1 MRILAANIHIT
12 DNSCMVSSG
21 FLLKASYTLFSSALP
36 LPHAFSLCIP
46 EFIAKPLLLEPLIF
60 LCNIPSYWAVLKLC
74 IKYSEFVAV
83 VPTKDYIE
91 APPNCELLG
100 EMISIICA

>member
-60 LCNIPSYWAVLKLC
+60 LCNIPSYWVVLKLC
-74 IKYSEFVAV
+74 IKYSEFVAGCCC
-83 VPTKDYIE
+83 PH
-91 APPNCELLG
+91 
-100 EMISIICA
+100 